1 MTVPSLATIDD
12 LRAIPG
18 PAELIDGEIVRMSPA
33 SNDHGAI
40 EMAIGAIIHAWV
52 RTRRLGRVYPG
63 DTGFILDEHTVFCPD
78 IAFVSKARLVGVA
91 GDGFV
96 AAIPEL
102 VVEVVSPT
110 DLYSKVIAKAQR
122 WLAAGTEQ
130 VWIADPATRTIE
142 VLARV
147 GQPGHYRIGDRIAG
161 PPGLDGFASDVAE
174 FFAD

>member
-1 MTVPSLATIDD
+1 MSLATIDD

-40 EMAIGAIIHAWV
+40 ESAFVFILLSWV
-52 RTRRLGRVYPG
+52 RSRRLGRVFTG

-78 IAFVSKARLVGVA
+78 AAFVSKARLVGVA

-102 VVEVVSPT
+102 VVEVISPS
-110 DLYSKVIAKAQR
+110 DLYSKVMAKAQR
-122 WLAAGTEQ
+122 WLAAGAEQ
-130 VWIADPATRTIE
+130 VWIADPATRSIE

-147 GQPGHYRIGDRIAG
+147 GAPGLFRPETRIPG
-161 PPGLDGFASDVAE
+161 PPALDGFSHEVAD